1 MTTGSNNSN
10 SSFDD
15 VKKRIL
21 TRSNLTTLIGET
33 VKLTTRSGRAI
44 GLCPFHE
51 EKTPSF
57 NIYNDHYYCFGCKA
71 SGDAIDFIR
80 KTSGIGFI
88 EALKSLSQKFG
99 VEAPELEESDFRKKQ
114 RGEEA
119 QLGRIMLSAQEFFVS
134 QLRSPR
140 GAAAR
145 AYLEKRGF
153 TAEQIESFGFGLT
166 PEEPWGLSKELRR
179 IGCNDDD
186 VKACSLASTS
196 EKTGRLYDF
205 FRDNRVMIP
214 IRDAQGRIIAF
225 GGRTL
230 SDHPAKYINSRE
242 SRLFDKSA
250 VLFGFDRA
258 RVAMREKHRAILV
271 EGYMD
276 VLQLWAK
283 GFPEAVAC
291 MGTALSARHLQLL
304 RQATGQV
311 ILLFDG
317 DSAGRNASLSSVQN
331 TLEVPEVRVVVATLP
346 IGEDP
351 DTFVNSSSAS
361 AGPAGLEVLI
371 SSARDL
377 IDYAI
382 SSKLSGVGSATIP
395 DLVSRDFLPWL
406 SRISDRVQQ
415 SFLIGR
421 VSQLSGISPVHLDRE
436 LRSLRLH
443 GQGSTNQ
450 TQLTGAGKSLT
461 DRTSGETPR
470 PQTQPLSHLEAEI
483 IGHLFF
489 ARPGDLKLDVITPF
503 VRKELNLDP
512 VWGDLVELL
521 LKLLENGETPSE
533 ADLSAHSAA
542 QSAEARKAFEKLRE
556 KAGAY
561 TCDHRADLVAKII
574 AAYQRKSLQTTI
586 TAMKTQVNALSRD
599 VSSPD
604 ALLGVREIL
613 QEISVLNK
621 KLLDLET
628 KLSSSS

>member
-1 MTTGSNNSN
+1 MATGSNNSN
-10 SSFDD
+10 TSLDD
-15 VKKRIL
+15 VKRRIL
-21 TRSNLTTLIGET
+21 SRTDLTSLIGET

-44 GLCPFHE
+44 GLCPFHD

-80 KTSGIGFI
+80 KTAGLGFI
-88 EALKSLSQKFG
+88 DALKNLAQKFG
-99 VEAPELEESDFRKKQ
+99 IEAPELQESDFRKKQ

-119 QLGRIMLSAQEFFVS
+119 QLGRIMVAAQEFFVA
-134 QLRSPR
+134 QLRTPR
-140 GAAAR
+140 GSAAR

-153 TAEQIESFGFGLT
+153 TVEQTEAFGFGLT

-179 IGCNDDD
+179 LGFADDD

-214 IRDAQGRIIAF
+214 IRDPQGRIIAW

-230 SDHPAKYINSRE
+230 GDHPAKYINSRE

-258 RVAMREKHRAILV
+258 RVAMREKHRAIVV

-304 RQATGQV
+304 RQASGQV

-317 DSAGRNASLSSVQN
+317 DSAGQNASLSVVQN
-331 TLEVPEVRVVVATLP
+331 ALEVPEVRVRVAVLP
-346 IGEDP
+346 TGEDP
-351 DTFVNSSSAS
+351 DTFVNGPEPA
-361 AGPAGLEVLI
+361 AGPAGLDALLTG
-371 SSARDL
+371 SRDL
-377 IDYAI
+377 LDFAI
-382 SSKLSGVGSATIP
+382 SSKLVGAGSTSIP
-395 DLVSRDFLPWL
+395 DLLSRDFLPWL
-406 SRISDRVQQ
+406 ARIGDRVQQ
-415 SFLIGR
+415 SFLVSR
-421 VSQLSGISPVHLDRE
+421 LSQLSGIAPAHIDRE

-443 GQGSTNQ
+443 GAAPAATP
-450 TQLTGAGKSLT
+450 GKNAEPPPPSA
-461 DRTSGETPR
+461 
-470 PQTQPLSHLEAEI
+470 QPLGHLEAEV

-489 ARPGDLKLDVITPF
+489 ANPGELDLAIVTPF
-503 VRKELNLDP
+503 LKTELNLDP
-512 VWGDLVELL
+512 VWSDLADLL
-521 LKLLENGETPSE
+521 LSLLGQGQAPHQT
-533 ADLSAHSAA
+533 DLASFAAA
-542 QSAEARKAFEKLRE
+542 QSPEARRAFEKLRE

-561 TCDHRADLVAKII
+561 TCENRAEHIRRIVAACQK
-574 AAYQRKSLQTTI
+574 KSLQSTI
-586 TAMKTQVNALSRD
+586 KAMKSQVGLLSRNA
-599 VSSPD
+599 SAPD
-604 ALLGVREIL
+604 AAAGVREIL
-613 QEISVLNK
+613 QEIGALNNR
-621 KLLDLET
+621 LLQLEAQ
-628 KLSSSS
+628 LSAPP